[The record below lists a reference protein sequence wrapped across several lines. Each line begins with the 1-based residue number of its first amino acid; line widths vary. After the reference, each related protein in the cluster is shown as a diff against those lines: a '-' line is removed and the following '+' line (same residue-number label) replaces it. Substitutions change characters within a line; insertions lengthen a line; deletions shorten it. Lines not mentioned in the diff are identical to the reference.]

1 MQRRLIAA
9 AGGPH
14 RGLLKERS
22 IDLEAR
28 DRRKRGLGPTPAR
41 SPRVLVLSGLV
52 FVLQA
57 VREGTRKKRKAAES
71 EMAKL
76 CDAALKERRL
86 DVPTPLSAAAAAAA
100 ATAGLPATD
109 SIDI

>member
-1 MQRRLIAA
+1 M
-9 AGGPH
+9 
-14 RGLLKERS
+14 
-22 IDLEAR
+22 
-28 DRRKRGLGPTPAR
+28 
-41 SPRVLVLSGLV
+41 
-52 FVLQA
+52 
-57 VREGTRKKRKAAES
+57 REGTRKKRKAAES

-100 ATAGLPATD
+100 TAGLPATD